1 MRLVKAAQ
9 AAFSVFR
16 VIFSAQALVIY
27 LLSIEI
33 INAYKITYNQIMT
46 ARLPQSDPRLAA
58 ISIAAMAT
66 PAVCK
71 EQLHSQ
77 ALRIR
82 FTQQKVWTPELTDE
96 TIQSVAYQD
105 PSKRKIAAVLIPLIQ
120 NKDQLS
126 VLLTQRSAHLKDHA
140 GQISFPGGRKEATDQ
155 DALATAMREAEEEIG
170 LASSCIEPLG
180 HLPDYFTVTGYQ
192 VTPVVALVSLQQQLK
207 ADAQEV
213 DSIFEVPLDFLM
225 NPANHQVRE
234 WDGPRGRR
242 RFYAMP
248 YEDRFIWGATAGMLR
263 NLYHFLNA

>member
-1 MRLVKAAQ
+1 
-9 AAFSVFR
+9 
-16 VIFSAQALVIY
+16 
-27 LLSIEI
+27 
-33 INAYKITYNQIMT
+33 MT

-58 ISIAAMAT
+58 ISIAAMTT

-77 ALRIR
+77 ALRMR

-126 VLLTQRSAHLKDHA
+126 VLLTQRAAHLKDHA
-140 GQISFPGGRKEATDQ
+140 GQISFPGGRKEDADQ

-192 VTPVVALVSLQQQLK
+192 VTPVVALVSLQQQLHQTSHLCCYINQGK
-207 ADAQEV
+207 VRILSQRVQE
-213 DSIFEVPLDFLM
+213 DHQQFSRHSSLACSSFL
-225 NPANHQVRE
+225 V
-234 WDGPRGRR
+234 GPC
-242 RFYAMP
+242 
-248 YEDRFIWGATAGMLR
+248 L
-263 NLYHFLNA
+263 